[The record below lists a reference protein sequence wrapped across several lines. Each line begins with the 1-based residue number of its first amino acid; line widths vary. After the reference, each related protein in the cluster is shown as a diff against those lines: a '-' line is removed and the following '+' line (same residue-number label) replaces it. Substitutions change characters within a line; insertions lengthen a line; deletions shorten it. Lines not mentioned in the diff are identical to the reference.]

1 MWCTYVHPVSD
12 TRVHYMLVV
21 YHPVTWAIPG
31 IAENVITRAYWVLM
45 DLGGISFQLFS
56 VENVV
61 MFGVLLIMSTLPY
74 PPYRIPPKCEF
85 CK

>member
-1 MWCTYVHPVSD
+1 MWCTYVQLVSD

-21 YHPVTWAIPG
+21 YHPVTWAMPG

-61 MFGVLLIMSTLPY
+61 MFGVLLIM
-74 PPYRIPPKCEF
+74 
-85 CK
+85 

>member
-1 MWCTYVHPVSD
+1 
-12 TRVHYMLVV
+12 MLVV
-21 YHPVTWAIPG
+21 YHPVTWDMPG
-31 IAENVITRAYWVLM
+31 IAENVITRAYWVL
-45 DLGGISFQLFS
+45 FQLFS

-74 PPYRIPPKCEF
+74 PPYRIPPNCEF